1 MVSNRQSTISALLRW
16 IWSGYHQPVLVFRYL
31 ALEHPVHPLGND
43 PYLVKMK
50 VVREARLRPL
60 CFPRRSF
67 LAAGALYG
75 PLKA

>member
-1 MVSNRQSTISALLRW
+1 M
-16 IWSGYHQPVLVFRYL
+16 LVFRYL
-31 ALEHPVHPLGND
+31 ALEHPVHSLEDG

-75 PLKA
+75 PLKT